1 MMKLQAL
8 SWRALPWV
16 KASRPQWRYALRNGI
31 AMCLAL
37 SIAYWLN
44 LDEPYW
50 AMTSAAVVS
59 FPTVGGVISKSFGRI
74 AGSLLG
80 ACAALLLAGHTLND
94 PWLFLFSIS
103 AWIAFCTWA
112 CAMYT
117 NNVAYA
123 FQLAGYTCAIIA
135 FPVIN
140 ITDANELWTI
150 AQSRVCEVIVGIL
163 CGGLMMM
170 IMPSTSDGTTLLTA
184 LKNMHARLLEH
195 ASLLWVPET
204 TDAIRSAHES
214 VIGQILTMNLLR
226 IQAFWSH
233 YRFRRQNPLLN
244 YLLHQQLRLT
254 SVISSLRRMLINWPA
269 APAETRQ
276 VLETL
281 LVALASPRADFY
293 SIARIIAPLAPS
305 AGADYRHLAVWKR
318 LRYFCRLYLDSS
330 RWIRR
335 VENASAIAEFNVPSA
350 PALAR
355 HTDQAEALWNGI
367 RTFCALVAVGA
378 WGISTQWQACAA
390 ALTLAAICCV
400 LYSVSPSPFKSLT
413 LLMRTLVLLSVFS
426 FAVKFG
432 LMVQITDLWQFLL
445 FLFPLLTTMQL
456 LKLQMPKL
464 AGLWGQLIVFMGSFI
479 SVTNPPVYDFAAFL
493 NDNLGK
499 IIGVGFAWLAFAVIS
514 PGSDARKSRRH
525 IKTLRRHFVDQ
536 LSRHPQ
542 HSEHEFESLVY
553 HHISQLSH
561 SQDALARRWLLRWG
575 VVLLNCSHVV
585 WQLRE
590 WETRSDPLSQV
601 RDLCI
606 SLLRDVMSERG
617 VQQRPLAS
625 TLRELQHICDTLNHH
640 HQPAAKEL
648 AAVIWRL
655 YCALSQLEQAP
666 AIGTITE
673 SAIAEKKPE

>member
-1 MMKLQAL
+1 MKLQAL
-8 SWRALPWV
+8 TWRSLPWI

-37 SIAYWLN
+37 SVAYWLN

-103 AWIAFCTWA
+103 AWIALCTWA
-112 CAMYT
+112 CAMFT

-170 IMPSTSDGTTLLTA
+170 ILPSTSDGTTLLSA

-204 TDAIRSAHES
+204 TDAIRAAHES

-244 YLLHQQLRLT
+244 YLLHQQLRMT
-254 SVISSLRRMLINWPA
+254 SVISSLRRMLLNWPA
-269 APAETRQ
+269 APARTREI
-276 VLETL
+276 LESL
-281 LVALASPRADFY
+281 LSELALSNADAY
-293 SIARIIAPLAPS
+293 SVARIIAPLAPP
-305 AGADYRHLAVWKR
+305 ADADYRHIAFWKR
-318 LRYFCRLYLDSS
+318 LRYFCRLYLESS
-330 RWIRR
+330 RWLKRT
-335 VENASAIAEFNVPSA
+335 ENATAITEFNVPSA

-355 HTDQAEALWNGI
+355 HTDQAEALWNGV
-367 RTFCALVAVGA
+367 RAFCALVMVGA

-413 LLMRTLVLLSVFS
+413 LLMRTLILLSLFS
-426 FAVKFG
+426 FVVKFG

-456 LKLQMPKL
+456 LKQQMPKL

-479 SVTNPPVYDFAAFL
+479 SVTNPPVYDYASFL

-499 IIGVGFAWLAFAVIS
+499 IIGVGLAWLAFAIIS

-525 IKTLRRHFVDQ
+525 IRALRRHFVDQ
-536 LSRHPQ
+536 LSRRPQ

-553 HHISQLSH
+553 HHISQLSN

-585 WQLRE
+585 WQLRD

-625 TLRELQHICDTLNHH
+625 TLQELQRICDALNRH
-640 HQPAAKEL
+640 HQPAAREL

-655 YCALSQLEQAP
+655 WCALSQLEQAP
-666 AIGTITE
+666 IAGTLTE
-673 SAIAEKKPE
+673 RTT